1 MYSSPMGAYGLR
13 HPDVREFAMKTRRI
27 GWRTV
32 ATGLLGMVAIAG
44 VVIGGFVAA
53 NTAGTAAAGKQQQPS
68 PPAVAVMDTAE
79 PTPTAG
85 PLDRSVRRVPA
96 AAFERLRASASPDE
110 WALIEDG
117 VLTRAEIE
125 AAFVAADVCTR
136 SAAAQIGG
144 VILGPTPMFDPDGAI
159 RFAPG
164 RSESKTALDAVG
176 DAHQRCVGRYFDDV
190 LAAWDMERTHTAY
203 QPLWDRIADC
213 LATRGYA
220 AKHGM
225 DRRQLAETVGRPGD
239 AIPDFFDC
247 EASASQPAAPED

>member
-1 MYSSPMGAYGLR
+1 MA
-13 HPDVREFAMKTRRI
+13 RR
-27 GWRTV
+27 RV
-32 ATGLLGMVAIAG
+32 AGILGMVAIAG
-44 VVIGGFVAA
+44 VVIGGFVGA
-53 NTAGTAAAGKQQQPS
+53 NTAGTAAAGKHQP
-68 PPAVAVMDTAE
+68 PPSAVAVMDTAE
-79 PTPTAG
+79 PTPTAA

-96 AAFERLRASASPDE
+96 AAFARFRASASPDE

-117 VLTRAEIE
+117 VVTRAEIE
-125 AAFVAADVCTR
+125 AAFVAAEVCTR

-144 VILGPTPMFDPDGAI
+144 VILGPTPMFDPDGAV

-176 DAHQRCVGRYFDDV
+176 DAHQMCVERYFDDV
-190 LAAWDMERTHTAY
+190 LAAWDMERTYTAY

-239 AIPDFFDC
+239 AIPDFHDC
-247 EASASQPAAPED
+247 EASASSQPMAEED